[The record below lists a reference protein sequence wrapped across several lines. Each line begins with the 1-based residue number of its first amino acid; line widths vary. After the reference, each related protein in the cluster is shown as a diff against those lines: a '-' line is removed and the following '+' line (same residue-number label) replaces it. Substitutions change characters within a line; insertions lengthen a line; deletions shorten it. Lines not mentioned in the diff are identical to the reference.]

1 MVQRPPLPY
10 RPFVRREHLP
20 DCVLDAQPAHRV
32 PTSAVGFSALI
43 PGFPNGEGFSVIVA
57 WPALSPRGDSRRSS
71 RQVVT
76 VMPAALSRSMR
87 SVRIAVAGVVRR
99 RPREA
104 DSDPRQDL
112 ENEDFRRSSCLRTN
126 HCQDLNLL
134 AILRVNRS

>member
-1 MVQRPPLPY
+1 VVQRPPLPY

-43 PGFPNGEGFSVIVA
+43 PDFPDGEGFSVIVA
-57 WPALSPRGDSRRSS
+57 WTGLSPRGDSRRSS

-76 VMPAALSRSMR
+76 VMPAALSLSMR

-99 RPREA
+99 LREA

-112 ENEDFRRSSCLRTN
+112 ENEDFRIFLSSNKSLPGPG
-126 HCQDLNLL
+126 LL
-134 AILRVNRS
+134 SDSAHA